1 MIPQRRKLGGFDRQR
16 ALGLRVA
23 CCGPART
30 PTTRAGTTHSPHRTR
45 TRRPTG
51 LRRNR
56 GGGRRRPGHMVRACR
71 GFLAPPSTPPPRP
84 ELDLCCG
91 GRLGALLDVHARGF
105 ASSAAEQQVRGGGGG
120 GGLNTSA
127 ASRPAS
133 ARGKGTS
140 VRCSGTA
147 SASSASDQEG
157 ERVAGPGDL
166 GGRGGCV
173 VEEGPTRR
181 RGQPSAGQGPGRARP
196 VGTRWSARRATRQTN
211 ETGGQARPGGPET
224 APPLLRSHFAEPRP
238 QTGLAR
244 PGSVPLPPRC
254 RSHAAPAAT
263 KGRHH
268 WRTGE
273 LVGREDTGR
282 TAGCRG
288 GAASA

>member
-1 MIPQRRKLGGFDRQR
+1 MRGG
-16 ALGLRVA
+16 L
-23 CCGPART
+23 PAR
-30 PTTRAGTTHSPHRTR
+30 
-45 TRRPTG
+45 
-51 LRRNR
+51 
-56 GGGRRRPGHMVRACR
+56 
-71 GFLAPPSTPPPRP
+71 
-84 ELDLCCG
+84 
-91 GRLGALLDVHARGF
+91 
-105 ASSAAEQQVRGGGGG
+105 QQSNKSVVVEGG

-244 PGSVPLPPRC
+244 PGSVPSPHDVVVTLPQPLPKGDTTGERASWSGAKT
-254 RSHAAPAAT
+254 RDALQAAGAGLPARKAAT
-263 KGRHH
+263 ARGR
-268 WRTGE
+268 
-273 LVGREDTGR
+273 
-282 TAGCRG
+282 A
-288 GAASA
+288 